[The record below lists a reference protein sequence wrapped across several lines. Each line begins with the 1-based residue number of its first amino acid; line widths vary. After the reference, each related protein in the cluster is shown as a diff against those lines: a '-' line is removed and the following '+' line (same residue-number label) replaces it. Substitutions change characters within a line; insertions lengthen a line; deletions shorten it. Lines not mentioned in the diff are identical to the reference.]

1 MYTDTA
7 FNFLFVVF
15 NLDYLYGLSVF
26 DCSGQ
31 HTEGLGL
38 RPEGRCPGKANVLQS
53 IITRCVPDTHAAVHI
68 SASLYECTDDSDP
81 VCDLSRRRFVPELRE
96 G

>member
-7 FNFLFVVF
+7 VNFLFVVF

-38 RPEGRCPGKANVLQS
+38 CPEGRCP
-53 IITRCVPDTHAAVHI
+53 
-68 SASLYECTDDSDP
+68 
-81 VCDLSRRRFVPELRE
+81 RR
-96 G
+96 